1 MREYAIGLEK
11 SKHKNSYFKRHT
23 EKMTAQIRLYSKSLR
38 RILSLSHQ
46 TQRKGPWDG
55 RLDN

>member
-1 MREYAIGLEK
+1 MTEYEIGLEK

-23 EKMTAQIRLYSKSLR
+23 EKMTAQIHLYSKSLR

-46 TQRKGPWDG
+46 IQRKGPWDG
-55 RLDN
+55 QLDN